1 MKKNDYTIFLLV
13 AAGLGIYWLYRKNQN
28 VPPVTATPATP
39 MDQSQITTNTVSNTG
54 YDVRYVINGMKRIS
68 NVPNTI

>member
-13 AAGLGIYWLYRKNQN
+13 AAGLGIYWLYRKKTI
-28 VPPVTATPATP
+28 PPVTAIPATP
-39 MDQSQITTNTVSNTG
+39 IDQSQIKTNTVSNSG
-54 YDVRYVINGMKRIS
+54 YDVKYVINGMRRIS